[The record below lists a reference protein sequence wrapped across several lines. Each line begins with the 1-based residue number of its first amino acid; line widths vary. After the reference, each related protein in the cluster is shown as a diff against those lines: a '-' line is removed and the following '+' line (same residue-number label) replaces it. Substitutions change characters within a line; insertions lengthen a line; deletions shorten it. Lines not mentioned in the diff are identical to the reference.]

1 MDSIRRKAEE
11 IMKRG
16 DAVIEQRKRRNAI
29 IRRTAALTLGTAAV
43 IMIGISTQ
51 LLKAP
56 SKPTPASSGIITET
70 SEITST
76 EAVTTSLPPQTSK
89 ETKTAATTTSTTI
102 TSDTTSETTA
112 IKSTAAKPNTA
123 IKTTVSSTKQTT
135 ANTTT
140 QTQASSIAVT
150 TVSVSS
156 TITTTAAAIQTS
168 TVTTQATTISSE
180 TTHTGYVTT
189 IPYIP
194 PFTKG
199 TSTTTTNDGH
209 YTYKLNYITI
219 GTETVVFMKS
229 GVECTGDLVEGKKDD
244 TYVTGIWGESNHSE
258 NVSIYTL
265 DGVSDNCAVIV
276 FYPSTAECPI
286 YINTDYSPD
295 TLGDMLDD
303 MGLAKHMSFGSKN
316 VKVSGEN
323 AYYDVPTEKIMK
335 VLGECRDAV
344 NTNEGIAPFSRD
356 FTIYSDISYMRY
368 NTNIYISKEG
378 YITTKIVDRGASFYI
393 GEEKAQEYIEYLLG
407 N

>member
-16 DAVIEQRKRRNAI
+16 DAVIEQHKHRNAI
-29 IRRTAALTLGTAAV
+29 IRRTAALSLGTAAV

-70 SEITST
+70 SIVTST

-140 QTQASSIAVT
+140 QIPAETSESP
-150 TVSVSS
+150 S
-156 TITTTAAAIQTS
+156 TIPSTTALTTTAATAALTTTATLES
-168 TVTTQATTISSE
+168 TTQ
-180 TTHTGYVTT
+180 TGYVTT
-189 IPYIP
+189 TMYVP
-194 PFTKG
+194 PFFTE

-209 YTYKLNYITI
+209 NNYKLNYITI
-219 GTETVVFMKS
+219 GTETVVYMKS
-229 GVECTGDLVEGKKDD
+229 GVECPIDLVEEKKGD

-265 DGVSDNCAVIV
+265 DGVSENCTVMV
-276 FYPSTAECPI
+276 FYPSTADCPI
-286 YINTDYSPD
+286 YINTDYLPD
-295 TLGDMLDD
+295 TLGDMIDD

-323 AYYDVPTEKIMK
+323 AYYDVPAEKIMK

-356 FTIYSDISYMRY
+356 LTIYSDISYMRY

-393 GEEKAQEYIEYLLG
+393 GEERAQDYIEYLLG